1 MRRTF
6 VRDCAVA
13 SLNFGYDI
21 YDLVVHAGDVRSHT
35 SNCV

>member
-1 MRRTF
+1 MRRTI

-13 SLNFGYDI
+13 SLNFGNDF
-21 YDLVVHAGDVRSHT
+21 YDLVIHSGDVRSHS